1 MTKTITL
8 GKRLV
13 PIEQIALVEPFDPS
27 TQPNIRSTR
36 PFRSRVV
43 LLNRDSILA
52 EVDPTGFAEEH
63 GFRMLP
69 LDGVATNPETNF
81 GVERFE
87 ASGDFQPT
95 KPFVSRL
102 SWRDRDGNT
111 QSKLLLSEAE
121 ICWRWSCGDGWR
133 RKARK
138 AELNPRLQRPANG
151 DHDGR
156 EHPRSMRLRKGELV
170 GAPLRA
176 AGR

>member
-121 ICWRWSCGDGWR
+121 DLLAMVVRGRVASESAEGGTKPTAPAARQR
-133 RKARK
+133 RSRRARAP
-138 AELNPRLQRPANG
+138 AEHAPAQG
-151 DHDGR
+151 
-156 EHPRSMRLRKGELV
+156 
-170 GAPLRA
+170 
-176 AGR
+176 